1 MIPKQVEK
9 LFTKSLDNYV
19 KHCSKQKN
27 GQFYTFEGES
37 TSGRGE
43 LRVFPKN
50 GPSDQI
56 RRYWQNFNDNDKII
70 ILSILCKKLNG
81 DDSDIKIWRNNN
93 DIQVIKIASSDSWK
107 GWFDEINQPYLFF
120 VKNTVDLD
128 NDYILDRITF
138 HDEISKDSVENENIF
153 RPIWSPTSDTTR
165 DRGNSVLTSSVGD
178 GDDVSF
184 SCEVDQSSSQDQQI
198 SFPTQPESINE
209 EVQVMKDKSFWEAN
223 TAKLHLENMA
233 NSSRCWQSM
242 AEYAKLM
249 DKDKESAYELW
260 TTMLHNFQSM
270 SQAMHSQWLS
280 PENQEWLNNRNV
292 NNEN

>member
-1 MIPKQVEK
+1 
-9 LFTKSLDNYV
+9 
-19 KHCSKQKN
+19 
-27 GQFYTFEGES
+27 
-37 TSGRGE
+37 
-43 LRVFPKN
+43 RVFPKN

-56 RRYWQNFNDNDKII
+56 RRYWQNFNDSEKII
-70 ILSILCKKLNG
+70 ILSILCKKLNS

-93 DIQVIKIASSDSWK
+93 DIQVIKVASSDSWK

-120 VKNTVDLD
+120 VKNTVDLE
-128 NDYILDRITF
+128 NDDILDRINF
-138 HDEISKDSVENENIF
+138 HDEISKDSEENENTF

-178 GDDVSF
+178 CDDVSF
-184 SCEVDQSSSQDQQI
+184 SCEVDQSGSEDQQI
-198 SFPTQPESINE
+198 SFPTQPESSNE

-223 TAKLHLENMA
+223 SAKLHLENMA

-249 DKDKESAYELW
+249 DKDKEGAYELW
-260 TTMLHNFQSM
+260 TTMVHNFQSM